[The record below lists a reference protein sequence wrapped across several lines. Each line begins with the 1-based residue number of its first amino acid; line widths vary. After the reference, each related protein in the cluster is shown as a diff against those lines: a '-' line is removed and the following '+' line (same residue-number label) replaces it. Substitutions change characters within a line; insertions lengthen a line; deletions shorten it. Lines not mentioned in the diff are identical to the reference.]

1 MWFRRFINVV
11 LLKRRQRQRTV
22 FCATPVDPK
31 KHTYIKLRISRV
43 WLNAPRLTHTA
54 TNEICSSSF
63 FSPLP
68 LPFDSPAMVASLEHH
83 SPWGLAPG
91 ASTPRHQA
99 TEYVAWHIRTSD
111 GETAKS
117 YHGQKYVIQEASSDV
132 CPTFL
137 VAMDDALQRAKSC
150 RESLSVHADNA
161 LVFISSNRCVTY
173 L

>member
-1 MWFRRFINVV
+1 
-11 LLKRRQRQRTV
+11 
-22 FCATPVDPK
+22 
-31 KHTYIKLRISRV
+31 
-43 WLNAPRLTHTA
+43 
-54 TNEICSSSF
+54 
-63 FSPLP
+63 
-68 LPFDSPAMVASLEHH
+68 MVASLEHH